1 MSAIFVYVTVP
12 SAADAKK
19 IAEAVIQDRLAACA
33 NILPGM
39 HSIYHWEGK
48 IEQAEEC
55 VVLFKTRA
63 TLFQALEACVKEMHK
78 YTNPCVVALP
88 VTQGSA
94 PYLEWLMA
102 ETKP

>member
-12 SAADAKK
+12 TV
-19 IAEAVIQDRLAACA
+19 AEAKEIAKTVVEDRLAACA

-39 HSIYHWEGK
+39 HSIYQWQGK

-63 TLFQALEACVKEMHK
+63 TLLQALEACVKEMHK
-78 YTNPCVVALP
+78 YSNPCIVSLP
-88 VTQGSA
+88 VTAGSA
-94 PYLEWLMA
+94 PYLEWIMN

>member
-12 SAADAKK
+12 TV
-19 IAEAVIQDRLAACA
+19 AEAKEIAKTVVEDRLAACA

-39 HSIYHWEGK
+39 HSIYQWQGK

-55 VVLFKTRA
+55 VVLFKTRT

-78 YTNPCVVALP
+78 YSNPCIVSLP
-88 VTQGSA
+88 VTAGSA
-94 PYLEWLMA
+94 PYLDWIMN